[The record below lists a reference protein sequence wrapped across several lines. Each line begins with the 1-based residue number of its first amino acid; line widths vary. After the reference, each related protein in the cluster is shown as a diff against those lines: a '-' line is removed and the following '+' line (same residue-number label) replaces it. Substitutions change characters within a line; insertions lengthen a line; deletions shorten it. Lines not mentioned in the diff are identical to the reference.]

1 MNIEMA
7 ATRLCE
13 GIGDDL
19 LQLKKIGYQKLD
31 SERKNQNMKSFSLL
45 MAAALMLLAAGC
57 NKSDEIST
65 STSSTSTNT
74 MPSTNTLPSTNK

>member
-1 MNIEMA
+1 
-7 ATRLCE
+7 
-13 GIGDDL
+13 
-19 LQLKKIGYQKLD
+19 
-31 SERKNQNMKSFSLL
+31 